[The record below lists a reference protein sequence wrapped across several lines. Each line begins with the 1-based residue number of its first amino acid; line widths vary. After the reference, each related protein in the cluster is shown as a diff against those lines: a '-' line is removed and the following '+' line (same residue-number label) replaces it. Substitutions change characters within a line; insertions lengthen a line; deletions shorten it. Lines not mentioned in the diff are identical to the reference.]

1 MKATKG
7 KRLTYLTIALGVLVL
22 AIAGYASR
30 DLALEQWFIWQLGS
44 DDKAIQVAA
53 AEKLA
58 YFGSVRAV
66 PHLIQAIE
74 TMESE
79 NSWDAVGGGPPP
91 VRTGIMLTPMA
102 YALYRIGP
110 DALPAVRRAYEKEI
124 TAGRGSER
132 FCLVLLQIQDSVT
145 TTSLY
150 VRKSYIHWGPP
161 RNYSSE

>member
-1 MKATKG
+1 MTGKG
-7 KRLTYLTIALGVLVL
+7 KRLTHLTISLGIVVLLV
-22 AIAGYASR
+22 AGYAFK
-30 DLALEQWFIWQLGS
+30 DKAVEQWYIWKLES
-44 DDKAIQVAA
+44 EDEAIRVAA
-53 AEKLA
+53 ADKLA
-58 YFGSVRAV
+58 DIGSVKAV

-74 TMESE
+74 TMEGES
-79 NSWDAVGGGPPP
+79 SWDAVGGGPPP
-91 VRTGIMLTPMA
+91 VRTGIVLTPMA
-102 YALYRIGP
+102 YALYRIGR

-161 RNYSSE
+161 KNYSAE